1 MGDVVIRLV
10 LEKYDAL
17 PKLRTNPADLLIASF
32 ETESLEP
39 ALQLAARFRQAG
51 LRVEWYPQ
59 PDRLPKQLKY
69 ADRQGIPWVAI
80 LGPEEISSQRVTIK
94 NMRTVTQESVTLDEA
109 VGRVKQLAAAQ
120 AQSTA

>member
-1 MGDVVIRLV
+1 MVIRLV
-10 LEKYDAL
+10 LEKYDVL
-17 PKLRTNPADLLIASF
+17 PKLRTNPADLLIASI

-69 ADRQGIPWVAI
+69 ADRQGIPLVSI
-80 LGPEEISSQRVTIK
+80 LGPEEIGSQRVTLKDMQTGI
-94 NMRTVTQESVTLDEA
+94 QESVALDEV
-109 VGRVKQLAAAQ
+109 VGRVKALAAAR
-120 AQSTA
+120 ALASA